1 MGRVSHLSQ
10 KRIIQSLNN
19 TLSSCVTI
27 FICYLYKLSKPFIY
41 SVPMNPS
48 GNNTNYRHIIYPA
61 LMLLLFFAVALSPVN
76 LLGCRTRGLLALVIA
91 LVCGLSSV
99 FAAIK
104 ALKGRLKGDADSQWW
119 MITTIILTIPVVA
132 MIIMA

>member
-1 MGRVSHLSQ
+1 MPLIPSV
-10 KRIIQSLNN
+10 KIN
-19 TLSSCVTI
+19 TV
-27 FICYLYKLSKPFIY
+27 
-41 SVPMNPS
+41 N
-48 GNNTNYRHIIYPA
+48 RHVIYPA

-91 LVCGLSSV
+91 LACGIAAL

-119 MITTIILTIPVVA
+119 MITTLILTIPVVA

>member
-1 MGRVSHLSQ
+1 
-10 KRIIQSLNN
+10 
-19 TLSSCVTI
+19 
-27 FICYLYKLSKPFIY
+27 
-41 SVPMNPS
+41 MNPS
-48 GNNTNYRHIIYPA
+48 VNNTNYRHIIYPGF
-61 LMLLLFFAVALSPVN
+61 MLLLFFVVALSPVN

-91 LVCGLSSV
+91 LACGLSAV

-104 ALKGRLKGDADSQWW
+104 ALKSRLKGDADSQWW